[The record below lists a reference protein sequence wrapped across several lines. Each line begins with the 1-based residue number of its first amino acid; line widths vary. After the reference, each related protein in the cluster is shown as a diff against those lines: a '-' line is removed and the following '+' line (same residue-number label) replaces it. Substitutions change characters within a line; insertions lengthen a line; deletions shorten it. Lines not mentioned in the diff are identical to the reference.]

1 MHMTAVYLW
10 LGAMVLFGIIEA
22 VTAGIVSIWF
32 CFGALAALISAALKA
47 PPIVQIIVFLVAS
60 ALSLILTRPLVKKK
74 ILLRPTATNADM
86 LIGER
91 GIVIEDIDNLE
102 NAGGVKILGKVWS
115 ARSAD
120 GARISKDSVVTVL
133 KIEGVKLI
141 VELSE

>member
-1 MHMTAVYLW
+1 MTAVYLW

-32 CFGALAALISAALKA
+32 CFGSLAALIAAALHA
-47 PPIVQIIVFLVAS
+47 SPVVQIIVFLAAS
-60 ALSLILTRPLVKKK
+60 ALSLIITRPLVRKK

-102 NAGGVKILGKVWS
+102 NIGGVKILGKVWS
-115 ARSAD
+115 ARSSD
-120 GARISKDSVVTVL
+120 GARIEKDSVVTVL

>member
-1 MHMTAVYLW
+1 MTAVYLW

-32 CFGALAALISAALKA
+32 CIGSLIALISAALDA
-47 PPIVQIIVFLVAS
+47 SLTIQIIVFLVAS
-60 ALSLILTRPLVKKK
+60 ALSLIITRPLIKKK
-74 ILLRPTATNADM
+74 ILLRPTATNADA

-102 NAGGVKILGKVWS
+102 NIGGVKILGKVWS

-120 GARISKDSVVTVL
+120 GARIAKDSVVTVL
-133 KIEGVKLI
+133 QIEGVKLI

>member
-32 CFGALAALISAALKA
+32 CFGSLAALIAAALGA
-47 PPIVQIIVFLVAS
+47 SPIVQIIVFLVAS
-60 ALSLILTRPLVKKK
+60 ALSLIITRPLIKKK
-74 ILLRPTATNADM
+74 ILLRPTATNADTV
-86 LIGER
+86 IGER

-102 NAGGVKILGKVWS
+102 NVGGVKILGKIWS
-115 ARSAD
+115 ARSSD
-120 GARISKDSVVTVL
+120 GARIEKDSVVTVL
-133 KIEGVKLI
+133 RIEGVKLI